1 MHSHLPPWAPK
12 VPDYVEG
19 TEVVDPSEVVENIP
33 FQDQGTSLLRVHRGT
48 VGKAAVDAMAVD
60 AMAEDNLHDIQHDD
74 QPLKDHR

>member
-1 MHSHLPPWAPK
+1 VHSHLPPWAPK

-48 VGKAAVDAMAVD
+48 VEKAAVD
-60 AMAEDNLHDIQHDD
+60 AMAEDNLHDIHHDD